1 MTAPAQ
7 PNGNPRYVVNEHG
20 PRDFSVYDTVSHLSY
35 DPRFT
40 RRAAQGDADRR
51 NAELANPAKGS
62 CACGQPLTLGTV
74 HRTDGPCYV
83 DEQTS

>member
-1 MTAPAQ
+1 MPTPARTDSS
-7 PNGNPRYVVNEHG
+7 PRFVVQEHG
-20 PRDFSVYDTVSHLSY
+20 PRDFWVYDTVSHLSY

-40 RRAAQGDADRR
+40 RRAAQEDADRR

-83 DEQTS
+83 DEQWS